1 MNTDNG
7 IDECGSAY
15 DVYEDLSDDDLAFF
29 ARIKISRAPLI
40 YHCSRPH
47 GHVGSHYSERS
58 DLGMIVWDAQVV
70 AACGDGFLSY
80 RPRGR
85 KYYKQRKGAAQ

>member
-1 MNTDNG
+1 MKARTAVNTDNG

-15 DVYEDLSDDDLAFF
+15 EVGEDLSDDDRALLD
-29 ARIKISRAPLI
+29 RIGSAPLI

-70 AACGDGFLSY
+70 AACGDGFLTYS
-80 RPRGR
+80 PRSRG
-85 KYYKQRKGAAQ
+85 